1 MVEPVELKP
10 LNTVRKRSVTIA
22 GHRTSVSVEDIFW
35 DRLGAI
41 ARGRQQSITDL
52 ISEIDRSR
60 SGNLSSAIRV
70 FVIEEIDQ
78 QQEAS

>member
-10 LNTVRKRSVTIA
+10 RNYVRKRSVTIA
-22 GHRTSVSVEDIFW
+22 GHRTSVSVEDVFW

-41 ARGRQQSITDL
+41 ARGRRQSITQL
-52 ISEIDRSR
+52 IAEIDSQR

-70 FVIEEIDQ
+70 FVVEEIDQ
-78 QQEAS
+78 QREAS

>member
-10 LNTVRKRSVTIA
+10 RSYVRKRSVTIA
-22 GHRTSVSVEDIFW
+22 GHRTSVSVEDVFW

-41 ARGRQQSITDL
+41 ARGRQQSITQL
-52 ISEIDRSR
+52 IAEIDSQR

-70 FVIEEIDQ
+70 FVVEEIDQ
-78 QQEAS
+78 QREAS